1 MKQET
6 KEKLGIL
13 QEEIDKMKEFD
24 RGIMKQDGSKPEPLH
39 SHIVEAA
46 EWAVAEI
53 KKVVK

>member
-24 RGIMKQDGSKPEPLH
+24 RGIMKQDGSNPEPTH
-39 SHIVEAA
+39 AHIVESA